1 MNLTAGSL
9 TNSLA
14 NSLARWFGADR
25 ENIDREALAVVNR
38 SMETLPAQQRI
49 EQAVELLPA
58 THVLSSSFGAQ
69 SAVMLHMV
77 NQVVPGIPVILV
89 DTGYLFPETYLFIDE
104 LRERL
109 HLNLQVRRSPL
120 SPGWL
125 EARHGRLWERGLE
138 GIETYNAL
146 TKVEPMQQALRELQA
161 GTWISGLR
169 RAQSTTRAR
178 LPLLEIRDGRFKF
191 HPLYDWTDR
200 DIGRYLKSH
209 ELPYHPLWDQGYVS
223 IGDWHTTR
231 PLSEVD
237 SVEQTRFLGLKRECG
252 LHGLDG

>member
-1 MNLTAGSL
+1 MTSS
-9 TNSLA
+9 NSILVAEAEDGKVDALLELNQRLA
-14 NSLARWFGADR
+14 A
-25 ENIDREALAVVNR
+25 
-38 SMETLPAQQRI
+38 LPAVQRVAFAL
-49 EQAVELLPA
+49 QHLPG

-69 SAVMLHMV
+69 SAVALHMV
-77 NQVVPGIPVILV
+77 TRQAPQIPVVLV
-89 DTGYLFPETYLFIDE
+89 DTGYLFPETYLFVDE

-109 HLNLQVRRSPL
+109 NLNLQVRRSHL

-125 EARHGRLWERGLE
+125 EARHGRLWENGIE

-146 TKVEPMQQALRELQA
+146 TKVEPMQKALRELQA
-161 GTWISGLR
+161 RTWISGLR
-169 RAQSTTRAR
+169 RSQSSTRAK

-200 DIGRYLKSH
+200 DIGKYLKSH